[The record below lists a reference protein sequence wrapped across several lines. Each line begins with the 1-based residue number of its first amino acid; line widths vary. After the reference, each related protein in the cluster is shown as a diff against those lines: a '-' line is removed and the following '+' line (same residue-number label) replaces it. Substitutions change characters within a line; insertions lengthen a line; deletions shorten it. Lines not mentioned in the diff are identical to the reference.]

1 MGQERNSITA
11 EQRVAVSDPR
21 FDMRGT
27 GQVDD
32 DEAPST
38 GWTWVAAIMIAAMF
52 IVSGFLDE
60 ESRNTDGATAAGV
73 ANGYAAHTT
82 GPSAGISNTVLT
94 ERPSS
99 KGY

>member
-1 MGQERNSITA
+1 MGRGTDSITA

-27 GQVDD
+27 GQFDD
-32 DEAPST
+32 DDAPST

-73 ANGYAAHTT
+73 TNSYAARTAE
-82 GPSAGISNTVLT
+82 PSAAAANTILT
-94 ERPSS
+94 ERQSA